1 MIQTMIQIL
10 IQIIIQVMIQI
21 MSSISTNLYYD
32 FYNQMKW
39 WKNCY
44 SQEYFQSFDQ
54 PQCQRTKSLTGSRTD
69 QTKIHS
75 GNISS
80 ENFDSGFQSRES
92 GFLSRGGSTSK
103 TSTPNSPNNEVCVEY
118 LFIFL

>member
-1 MIQTMIQIL
+1 
-10 IQIIIQVMIQI
+10 MIQI
-21 MSSISTNLYYD
+21 MFSICTMYLYYD
-32 FYNQMKW
+32 FYHKMKW

-54 PQCQRTKSLTGSRTD
+54 PQCQRTKSLTSSRTH
-69 QTKIHS
+69 QTKIQS

-80 ENFDSGFQSRES
+80 PCFDSGFQSRES

-103 TSTPNSPNNEVCVEY
+103 TSTTPNSPNNEVCVEY

>member
-1 MIQTMIQIL
+1 MIENFDYIIQTMIQIL
-10 IQIIIQVMIQI
+10 IQVIIQIVF
-21 MSSISTNLYYD
+21 STNLYHD
-32 FYNQMKW
+32 FYYQMKW

-54 PQCQRTKSLTGSRTD
+54 PQCQRTISLTGSITD
-69 QTKIHS
+69 QTKMQS

-118 LFIFL
+118 L

>member
-1 MIQTMIQIL
+1 MIQIL
-10 IQIIIQVMIQI
+10 IQVIIQIVF
-21 MSSISTNLYYD
+21 STNLYHD
-32 FYNQMKW
+32 FYYQMKW

-54 PQCQRTKSLTGSRTD
+54 PQCQRTRSLTGSRND
-69 QTKIHS
+69 QTKIHT

-80 ENFDSGFQSRES
+80 PSFDSGFQSREL
-92 GFLSRGGSTSK
+92 GLLSRDASNK

-118 LFIFL
+118 LFSCKVP